1 VALTGRWFE
10 ARVYPTP
17 DGMSVY
23 AHDISARKRAEEE
36 MSRRAE
42 PRSGSS
48 RSGRSSVA
56 GSLATSTTRR
66 CRGRPGAA
74 GALDEMAHLDEV
86 VDAVRRLQAGTIL
99 PPEDGLEL
107 GALRYGA
114 IELR

>member
-1 VALTGRWFE
+1 MQR
-10 ARVYPTP
+10 
-17 DGMSVY
+17 
-23 AHDISARKRAEEE
+23 
-36 MSRRAE
+36 
-42 PRSGSS
+42 
-48 RSGRSSVA
+48 
-56 GSLATSTTRR
+56 
-66 CRGRPGAA
+66 GAA